1 MVEQQDRVQSSAH
14 NTFILYVGFFL
25 ACNNKTMFI
34 IQLPYPHFTLFQQ
47 DLIHADVLYI
57 N

>member
-14 NTFILYVGFFL
+14 KTFILYVGFFL